1 LNNLYIE
8 DKIIVLILLIKEE
21 ILMKKVKDQL
31 KTIAKSLLSLSK
43 KVEKIAKQADAL
55 RPVKPAPAA
64 KKTVA
69 KKTVAKKTVA
79 KKTVAKKTVAKK
91 TVAKK
96 TAAKKAVAKKTPA
109 KKAALPK
116 QLTVLDAVFDSIKRT
131 KKGVTVAKLKEKLDL
146 NAKQLSNALYKLS
159 KQGKIEAKSRGLY
172 FKK

>member
-1 LNNLYIE
+1 
-8 DKIIVLILLIKEE
+8 
-21 ILMKKVKDQL
+21 MKKVKDQL

-55 RPVKPAPAA
+55 RPVKPAPA
-64 KKTVA
+64 
-69 KKTVAKKTVA
+69 A

>member
-1 LNNLYIE
+1 MNNLYIE

-55 RPVKPAPAA
+55 RPVKPAPA
-64 KKTVA
+64 A

>member
-1 LNNLYIE
+1 
-8 DKIIVLILLIKEE
+8 
-21 ILMKKVKDQL
+21 MKKVKDQL

-55 RPVKPAPAA
+55 RPVKPAPA
-64 KKTVA
+64 
-69 KKTVAKKTVA
+69 AKKTVA